1 MTSGQCRLAPE
12 FYLIMK
18 TLFTNV
24 NSSFNSIS
32 NCSLFIIQFNSAYC
46 VLFLINGNW
55 YSLQKNLAFVK
66 ILLKI
71 DLIGSLI

>member
-24 NSSFNSIS
+24 NSSFNSMIKLLS
-32 NCSLFIIQFNSAYC
+32 IYNSILFNSAYC
-46 VLFLINGNW
+46 VLFSINVNW
-55 YSLQKNLAFVK
+55 YSLQKNLAFVE
-66 ILLKI
+66 ILL
-71 DLIGSLI
+71 